1 VHSETGKHGTT
12 LFDTLFI
19 YQHRPDQADKQHKPL
34 YESVGGSSNIEFPV
48 AVEMEAMGEQMVLRA
63 ACKHVVLDVDGAQ
76 KLLQTLNRTLEAIVR
91 TPDEPT
97 VEFSG
102 SQASVCGLTFIQVNT
117 EDIAK
122 FPTSSE
128 QDIEQEVS
136 VTSSETITIKDAL
149 CQVSRTPPGELSD
162 SSTIE
167 SIGIDSI
174 SAIKVVAL
182 LRKQGVQLSV
192 GELIRAKTVAR
203 MAKVAQDRASASSPE
218 GRDDSDDTS
227 LARYVAQHRLAEV
240 PSLYKIDVENVQAVF
255 PASSGQTYML
265 NVWQTTQGQLFY
277 PTFEYQFAERVTEHQ
292 LQDAWE
298 RLVEK
303 HDILR
308 TIFCSTDNTEVPM
321 VQVVLKRTSSAFTI
335 GAEQQSGP
343 NQQPMAHLNVVR
355 HSSVWALKLHIHHA
369 LYDAVSLPL
378 LMKDF
383 EALLAG
389 PNLNHPPVSY
399 ADFLSLS
406 LAPKAQSSRQDFWRE
421 YLSNANIISLHQ
433 AEQSHT
439 KSRVEIFKP
448 ELLTTT
454 SSLEAAARKE
464 SLTLQSLL
472 FAAYARIYARLARR
486 SSSRTDGDDVVIGI
500 YFSNRSHIDDLSDLR
515 SPTLNL
521 LPLLVRSASTAP
533 LIESA
538 RQIQEDLGLMSTPE
552 NSAASLWEIARWTDV
567 RVDTFV
573 NFQRLSDLADDGV
586 DVNGEAKH
594 KLEVVEDDRL
604 AARACVVDEVN
615 ADDDDHR
622 ADFQPPE
629 ELSSMEKHIHDAY
642 LVSFDAI
649 VEYHTKDYSLTS
661 LLQHS
666 IDLEVTITSSGAM
679 NVGLFCPTS
688 MISLQQAEDALE
700 VLRGELE
707 GL

>member
-1 VHSETGKHGTT
+1 
-12 LFDTLFI
+12 
-19 YQHRPDQADKQHKPL
+19 
-34 YESVGGSSNIEFPV
+34 
-48 AVEMEAMGEQMVLRA
+48 
-63 ACKHVVLDVDGAQ
+63 
-76 KLLQTLNRTLEAIVR
+76 
-91 TPDEPT
+91 
-97 VEFSG
+97 
-102 SQASVCGLTFIQVNT
+102 
-117 EDIAK
+117 
-122 FPTSSE
+122 
-128 QDIEQEVS
+128 
-136 VTSSETITIKDAL
+136 
-149 CQVSRTPPGELSD
+149 
-162 SSTIE
+162 
-167 SIGIDSI
+167 
-174 SAIKVVAL
+174 
-182 LRKQGVQLSV
+182 
-192 GELIRAKTVAR
+192 
-203 MAKVAQDRASASSPE
+203 
-218 GRDDSDDTS
+218 
-227 LARYVAQHRLAEV
+227 
-240 PSLYKIDVENVQAVF
+240 
-255 PASSGQTYML
+255 
-265 NVWQTTQGQLFY
+265 
-277 PTFEYQFAERVTEHQ
+277 
-292 LQDAWE
+292 
-298 RLVEK
+298 
-303 HDILR
+303 
-308 TIFCSTDNTEVPM
+308 
-321 VQVVLKRTSSAFTI
+321 
-335 GAEQQSGP
+335 
-343 NQQPMAHLNVVR
+343 
-355 HSSVWALKLHIHHA
+355 
-369 LYDAVSLPL
+369 
-378 LMKDF
+378 MKDF